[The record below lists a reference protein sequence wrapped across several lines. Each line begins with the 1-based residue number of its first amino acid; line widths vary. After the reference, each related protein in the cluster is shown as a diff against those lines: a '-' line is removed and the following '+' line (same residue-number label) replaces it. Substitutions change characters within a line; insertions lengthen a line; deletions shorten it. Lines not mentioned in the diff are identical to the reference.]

1 MHENGRKHKENA
13 ERFLSNVYRR
23 EEEDQKEQE
32 RIKRELERI
41 ENAAMRQYKKDVA
54 LALPGSSLSSLR
66 TAVNAT
72 MTGKASTAEE
82 DAYYNTPNADNSFS
96 QSVAIPI
103 STTDIEQVSEVTEE
117 LPQNSGTEGV
127 MGEWRP
133 VTPPPRPQ
141 SKGDD
146 EERKHG
152 DDKDEEAKVLEDDDE
167 DDHDDIRNF
176 KLVEKTIPLEPD
188 LDEKDKEDKSV
199 TFRKRKLGTA
209 DNNL

>member
-1 MHENGRKHKENA
+1 
-13 ERFLSNVYRR
+13 
-23 EEEDQKEQE
+23 
-32 RIKRELERI
+32 
-41 ENAAMRQYKKDVA
+41 MRQYKKDVA

-96 QSVAIPI
+96 QSVEIPL
-103 STTDIEQVSEVTEE
+103 STTDIEQASSSPEQ

-127 MGEWRP
+127 MGEWRA

-141 SKGDD
+141 LEVEDK
-146 EERKHG
+146 ERKRG
-152 DDKDEEAKVLEDDDE
+152 DDKGEEAKVLEDDDDEE

-176 KLVEKTIPLEPD
+176 KLVEKTISLDPD
-188 LDEKDKEDKSV
+188 LDERDEDEKV
-199 TFRKRKLGTA
+199 TFKKRKLGTA
-209 DNNL
+209 SKSRNIRKKLKK

>member
-23 EEEDQKEQE
+23 EEEDQKEQD

-96 QSVAIPI
+96 QSVEIPL
-103 STTDIEQVSEVTEE
+103 STTDIEQASSSPEQ

-127 MGEWRP
+127 MGEWRA

-141 SKGDD
+141 LEVEDK
-146 EERKHG
+146 ERKRG
-152 DDKDEEAKVLEDDDE
+152 DDKD
-167 DDHDDIRNF
+167 
-176 KLVEKTIPLEPD
+176 PD
-188 LDEKDKEDKSV
+188 LDERDEDEKV
-199 TFRKRKLGTA
+199 TFKKRKLGTA
-209 DNNL
+209 SKSRNIRKKLKK